1 MSSSTATRLDHIP
14 SADGTLIACERSGS
28 GPTLI
33 VVNGALSDRSAVTGL
48 RPYLDEH
55 VTVVGY
61 DRRGRGDSGDSEP
74 YAPER
79 EMDDLAAVVSA
90 SGGPA
95 FVFGHSGGAILAL
108 EAALRGLPVSK
119 LALNEPPYILEGSR
133 PRPSA
138 DLATR
143 LGRLIGAGD
152 PEAALHLFLTDATGL
167 PEDAI
172 GGLRASPAWPRMLA
186 LARTARYDA
195 AVTGRCE
202 LPAAERLAAFATPTL
217 ILQGGATL
225 PWIKRGTAAL
235 AESLPNAR
243 LGVLRGQQHN
253 PAPDVLADALLG
265 FFAS

>member
-1 MSSSTATRLDHIP
+1 MNSSTATRIDHIP

-33 VVNGALSDRSAVTGL
+33 VVNGALSDRSVVTGL
-48 RPYLDEH
+48 RPYLDDRL
-55 VTVVGY
+55 TVIGY
-61 DRRGRGDSGDSEP
+61 DRRGRGDSGDSAE

-119 LALNEPPYILEGSR
+119 LALNEPPYIPEGTR

-138 DLATR
+138 DLAAR
-143 LGRLIGAGD
+143 LGRLTDAGD
-152 PEAALHLFLTDATGL
+152 REAALHLFLTDGTGL
-167 PEDAI
+167 PEEAI
-172 GGLRASPAWPRMLA
+172 GGLRASPAWPRMLG
-186 LARTARYDA
+186 LAATVRYDA
-195 AVTGRCE
+195 AVAGRCE
-202 LPAAERLAAFATPTL
+202 LPSVERLATFATPTL
-217 ILQGGATL
+217 VLQGGATL

-235 AESLPNAR
+235 AKSLPNAR